1 MAFLASVAHGLS
13 VPSTHALT
21 CDRSKSGRGCRRGSS
36 PRCCSTRTALPSC
49 PAPTSVRVGLGIC
62 VCRSRHRRPI
72 SISHL
77 TGCANASATSRS
89 RLRPREESMSVRKV
103 TVATLA
109 GLKARNEKAV
119 FVTAYDYPTAT
130 FADRAGVD
138 MILVGDSAA
147 MTMLGLPTTLQIG
160 LNEMLVFIGAVT
172 RAAKRAFVIGDLP
185 FLSYQPSDE
194 TAIRSA
200 GAFVA
205 AGCDAVKC
213 EGGAR
218 VARRVRAMVDAG
230 IAVMGH
236 LGLTPQSIG
245 QLGGYRVQ
253 GKCLAAAER
262 LLRDAEAL
270 ERAGA
275 FSILLE
281 AIPAETAAFV
291 RERIGVLVYGIG
303 AGPHV
308 DGQLVI
314 SHDLLG
320 NFVGDI
326 APRFVRRYALIGAEI
341 ERAFGAYAAD
351 VRAGRFPGPEHCYP
365 IDPEQEAQIREDR
378 LRLAQPVEATPW

>member
-1 MAFLASVAHGLS
+1 M
-13 VPSTHALT
+13 ST
-21 CDRSKSGRGCRRGSS
+21 
-36 PRCCSTRTALPSC
+36 
-49 PAPTSVRVGLGIC
+49 
-62 VCRSRHRRPI
+62 
-72 SISHL
+72 
-77 TGCANASATSRS
+77 
-89 RLRPREESMSVRKV
+89 RKV

-109 GLKARNEKAV
+109 ALKARNEKAV
-119 FVTAYDYPTAT
+119 FVTAYDYATAT

-160 LNEMLVFIGAVT
+160 LDEMLVFIGAVT
-172 RAAKRAFVIGDLP
+172 RAAKHAFVVGDLP

-200 GAFVA
+200 GAFIA

-213 EGGAR
+213 EGGSR
-218 VARRVRAMVDAG
+218 IARRVRAMVDSG

-236 LGLTPQSIG
+236 LGLTPQSLG

-253 GKCLAAAER
+253 GKSLAAAEQ

-275 FSILLE
+275 FAILLE
-281 AIPAETAAFV
+281 AVPAETAAFV
-291 RERIGVLVYGIG
+291 GERVEVLIYGIG
-303 AGPHV
+303 AGPEV

-326 APRFVRRYALIGAEI
+326 APKFVKRYADVGATV
-341 ERAFGAYAAD
+341 ERAFAEYARD
-351 VRAGRFPGPEHCYP
+351 VRAGTFPAPEHCYEIAP
-365 IDPEQEAQIREDR
+365 ADEALIRAAR
-378 LRLAQPVEATPW
+378 RKRPAAATPAQTTQPRLAAGAP

>member
-1 MAFLASVAHGLS
+1 
-13 VPSTHALT
+13 
-21 CDRSKSGRGCRRGSS
+21 
-36 PRCCSTRTALPSC
+36 
-49 PAPTSVRVGLGIC
+49 
-62 VCRSRHRRPI
+62 
-72 SISHL
+72 
-77 TGCANASATSRS
+77 
-89 RLRPREESMSVRKV
+89 MSVRKV

-147 MTMLGLPTTLQIG
+147 MTMLGLPSTLQIG
-160 LNEMLVFIGAVT
+160 LDEMLVFIRAVT
-172 RAAKRAFVIGDLP
+172 RAARHAFVIGDLP

-194 TAIRSA
+194 TAVRSA

-213 EGGAR
+213 EGGSR

-236 LGLTPQSIG
+236 LGLTPQNIG

-253 GKCLAAAER
+253 GKSLAAAER

-270 ERAGA
+270 ERAGVFA
-275 FSILLE
+275 ILLE
-281 AIPAETAAFV
+281 AVPAETAAYV
-291 RERIGVLVYGIG
+291 RERVNVLVYGIG

-314 SHDLLG
+314 SHDMLG

-326 APRFVRRYALIGAEI
+326 APRFVKRYAEVGAVVEG
-341 ERAFGAYAAD
+341 AFRDYARD
-351 VRAGRFPGPEHCYP
+351 VRSGAFPGPEHCYP
-365 IDPEQEAQIREDR
+365 LDPADEALIRSAR
-378 LRLAQPVEATPW
+378 QRKPARAVEAAT